1 MLAPFDEM
9 FDAVFFVSPYEI
21 NVADLRSVHCGDHIR
36 FLSKHPLQRIA
47 SALDIRFDFRF
58 GLAFCDGR
66 YRNPVDWTVC
76 PPDSA
81 GAFSSIASHRN
92 FLHAFSSGLFLAGS
106 SSAQRDAFVSFLT
119 FRFPLFLM
127 SKKTFKCLNCGEMH
141 TQDPRSKGQRFC
153 HQDLC
158 RRASHARSQRQWLSK
173 PQNRDYFTGPVNTER
188 ARQWRKANPGYWRKR
203 KDPQN
208 KAQQDLID
216 TYLAYVEDVGC
227 SDTRTLL
234 QDFIKAQT
242 AIMVGF
248 ASILTGSAQQDE
260 IATILRSCLTRG
272 GDVYGNQPEASQAR
286 RVQNTKAKY
295 GNADKH
301 RPPGP

>member
-1 MLAPFDEM
+1 MDGLPPGFCGGI
-9 FDAVFFVSPYEI
+9 FFKIFPQKSSSCVFF
-21 NVADLRSVHCGDHIR
+21 R
-36 FLSKHPLQRIA
+36 PLPGGI
-47 SALDIRFDFRF
+47 FFR
-58 GLAFCDGR
+58 A
-66 YRNPVDWTVC
+66 
-76 PPDSA
+76 A
-81 GAFSSIASHRN
+81 GCF
-92 FLHAFSSGLFLAGS
+92 LFLLCHFG
-106 SSAQRDAFVSFLT
+106 FLY
-119 FRFPLFLM
+119 FLCR
-127 SKKTFKCLNCGEMH
+127 KKTFKCLNCGEMH
-141 TQDPRSKGQRFC
+141 IQDPRSKGQRFC

-227 SDTRTLL
+227 SDTRKSL

-272 GDVYGNQPEASQAR
+272 ADVYGNQPEASQAH
-286 RVQNTKAKY
+286 RVQNTKAKH

>member
-1 MLAPFDEM
+1 M
-9 FDAVFFVSPYEI
+9 
-21 NVADLRSVHCGDHIR
+21 HI
-36 FLSKHPLQRIA
+36 
-47 SALDIRFDFRF
+47 
-58 GLAFCDGR
+58 
-66 YRNPVDWTVC
+66 
-76 PPDSA
+76 
-81 GAFSSIASHRN
+81 
-92 FLHAFSSGLFLAGS
+92 
-106 SSAQRDAFVSFLT
+106 
-119 FRFPLFLM
+119 
-127 SKKTFKCLNCGEMH
+127 
-141 TQDPRSKGQRFC
+141 QDPRSKRQRFC

-158 RRASHARSQRQWLSK
+158 KRASRALSQRQWLSK
-173 PQNRDYFTGPVNTER
+173 PQNRDYFTGPLNTER

-227 SDTRTLL
+227 SDTRKSL

-272 GDVYGNQPEASQAR
+272 GDIYGNQSEASRAHRGQCA
-286 RVQNTKAKY
+286 KAKHD
-295 GNADKH
+295 NADK
-301 RPPGP
+301 